1 MWILIALTIFA
12 YGDLTTQINATQLRT
27 YMVER
32 ECTAAAESLEAGVG
46 SNNPATTYLCRY
58 VSFPVVKTR

>member
-32 ECTAAAESLEAGVG
+32 ECTAAAEALEGLG
-46 SNNPATTYLCRY
+46 KQGGP
-58 VSFPVVKTR
+58 